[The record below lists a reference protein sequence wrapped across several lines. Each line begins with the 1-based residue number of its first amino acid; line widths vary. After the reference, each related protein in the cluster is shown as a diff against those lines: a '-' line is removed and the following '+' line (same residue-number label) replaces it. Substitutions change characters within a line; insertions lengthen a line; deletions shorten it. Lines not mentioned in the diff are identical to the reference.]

1 MSIIHR
7 IRIILSIARNNSP
20 ALITQ
25 SKAIYAGFTTN
36 VGLLPNPVP
45 PPPVVLAQ
53 IQDFEVAQQATKTGT
68 RGTVAVR
75 NAKREVLVTSLE
87 SWRMCAQA
95 QCDANPEQAAAI
107 AAAACMTVAK
117 TPGPA
122 KPLLGVKQL
131 PQSGAVLLSANLGLL
146 VGKGNHKR
154 VTLNWQ
160 YSADGGKTWTS
171 VPSTPLASTEI
182 AGLTPLTTYLFRV
195 SATVSKI
202 VGEWS
207 QAVSFLV
214 R

>member
-7 IRIILSIARNNSP
+7 IRIILFLDRKKSP
-20 ALITQ
+20 ALVTQ
-25 SKAIYAGFTTN
+25 SKAIYGGVTGNAGMF
-36 VGLLPNPVP
+36 PSISPA
-45 PPPVVLAQ
+45 PPVVLAQ

-75 NAKREVLVTSLE
+75 DAKREVLLTSLE
-87 SWRMCAQA
+87 SWRMCVQA
-95 QCDANPEQAAAI
+95 QCDGNPEQAAAI

-117 TPGPA
+117 APGST
-122 KPLLGVKQL
+122 KPVLKVKQL
-131 PQSGAVLLSANLGLL
+131 PQSGSVQLTANLGLL
-146 VGKGNHKR
+146 VGRGVYRR

-171 VPSTPLASTEI
+171 VPSTPLATTEI
-182 AGLTPLTTYLFRV
+182 TGLTPLTTYSFRV
-195 SATVSKI
+195 SATVSKT